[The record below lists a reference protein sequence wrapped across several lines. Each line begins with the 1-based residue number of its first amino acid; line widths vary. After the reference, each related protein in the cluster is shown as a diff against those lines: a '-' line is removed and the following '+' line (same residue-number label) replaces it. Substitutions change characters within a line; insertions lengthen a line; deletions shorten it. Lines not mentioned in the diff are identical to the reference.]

1 MNLIRHKNFG
11 FIGMGKM
18 GQTLVKN
25 FIESGTLKKENVFVT
40 NRTPRKLDK
49 VVELYGVTPLANN
62 EELVEKCD
70 VVFLCVKPQDY
81 AETLHPIS
89 SMFDESHWVISLA
102 AGVDIKTLRKTLPET
117 KNIIRIMPNT
127 PAKIAKGV
135 VGYCLAPEATGI
147 EESVRLLLSSLGIV
161 VKAEEGDQMRAL
173 TVACASG
180 VGFIFELMMYWQD
193 WLEDAGFDSHL
204 AKLMTIQTFLGS
216 SMVAAGAPLTDLN
229 ILQEEVTSK
238 KGVTFA
244 GLEAIREEEIER
256 ILRMS
261 FEKALLRDQ
270 ELGKSYS

>member
-25 FIESGTLKKENVFVT
+25 FVESGTLKKENVFVT
-40 NRTPRKLDK
+40 NRSPRKLDK
-49 VVELYGVTPLANN
+49 VVELYGVTPLPNN
-62 EELVEKCD
+62 EDLVEKCD
-70 VVFLCVKPQDY
+70 VVFLCVKPQDFT
-81 AETLHPIS
+81 ETLHPIS
-89 SMFDESHWVISLA
+89 NLLGEGHWVLSLA
-102 AGVDIKTLRKTLPET
+102 AGVDIKTLKKGLPNV

-127 PAKIAKGV
+127 PAKLAKGV
-135 VGYCLAPEATGI
+135 VGYALAPEAAGI
-147 EESVRLLLSSLGIV
+147 EESIRALLSSLGLV
-161 VKAEEGDQMRAL
+161 VKADEGDQMRAL
-173 TVACASG
+173 TIACASG

-193 WLEDAGFDSHL
+193 WLEDAGFEPDL
-204 AKLMTIQTFLGS
+204 AKLMTTQTFLGTS
-216 SMVAAGAPLTDLN
+216 LVAAGHPLATLQS
-229 ILQEEVTSK
+229 LQEEVTSK

-261 FEKALLRDQ
+261 FEKAVLRDQ

>member
-40 NRTPRKLDK
+40 NRSPRKLDK
-49 VVELYGVTPLANN
+49 VVELYGVTALPNN
-62 EELVEKCD
+62 EELVEKCE
-70 VVFLCVKPQDY
+70 VVFVCVKPQDFG
-81 AETLHPIS
+81 ETLHPIS
-89 SMFDESHWVISLA
+89 SLFGEHHWVLSLA
-102 AGVDIKTLRKTLPET
+102 AGVDIKTLKKGLPGV

-127 PAKIAKGV
+127 PAKLAKGV
-135 VGYCLAPEATGI
+135 VGYCLAPEAAGI
-147 EESVRLLLSSLGIV
+147 EESIRALLSSLGLV
-161 VKAEEGDQMRAL
+161 VKADEGDQMRAL
-173 TVACASG
+173 TIACASG

-193 WLEDAGFDSHL
+193 WLEDAGFEPDL
-204 AKLMTIQTFLGS
+204 AKLMTIQTFLGT
-216 SMVAAGAPLTDLN
+216 SMVAAGAPLTALQV
-229 ILQEEVTSK
+229 LQEEVTSK

-261 FEKALLRDQ
+261 FEKAVIRDQ
-270 ELGKSYS
+270 ELGKTYS

>member
-1 MNLIRHKNFG
+1 MNLIRHKKFG
-11 FIGMGKM
+11 FIGVGKM

-25 FIESGTLKKENVFVT
+25 FIESGTLKKENIFVT
-40 NRTPRKLDK
+40 NRSPRKLDK
-49 VVELYGVTPLANN
+49 VVELYGVTPLPNN
-62 EELVEKCD
+62 EELVETCD
-70 VVFLCVKPQDY
+70 VVFICVKPKDI

-89 SMFDESHWVISLA
+89 NLFQESQWVLSLA
-102 AGVDIKTLRKTLPET
+102 AGVDIKTLKKTLPT
-117 KNIIRIMPNT
+117 VKNIIRIMPNT
-127 PAKIAKGV
+127 PVKLAKGV
-135 VGYCLAPEATGI
+135 VGYCFAPEAAVL
-147 EESVRLLLSSLGIV
+147 EESIRSLLAPMGIV

-193 WLEDAGFDSHL
+193 WLEDAGFDPHI

-216 SMVAAGAPLTDLN
+216 SMVAAGSPLTELSV
-229 ILQEEVTSK
+229 LQEEVTSK

-270 ELGKSYS
+270 ELGKAYS